1 MKNSENYICIFRW
14 MHSELMLSEKD
25 EKVYAYIYG
34 ITKDGES
41 ICTSSHST
49 MAEMCNCAVSTVKR
63 SIENLEKKG
72 LIRKET
78 KFNDKN
84 VSYCK
89 YWVVDVEKNRK
100 EGRRKALMKEAE
112 EMIKKKKEINKKKAK
127 IK

>member
-78 KFNDKN
+78 TFNDKN

-100 EGRRKALMKEAE
+100 EGKRKALMKEAA
-112 EMIKKKKEINKKKAK
+112 EMIKKKKEITKKKTK
-127 IK
+127 IN